1 MNIAIYQINSE
12 RDVNRVKFARMDL
25 LEKYQGSAA
34 VDSSLYDRVFQGE
47 ISGHGLEDVYR
58 KFNVG
63 HPAGFAGHSLSVSD
77 VVEICDDTTPG
88 LKKGFYFCDSFG
100 FKKVP
105 FEPEKTQV
113 PVREDAIRVVIVEPG
128 VAPRLENIRNDLRVL
143 QNIVGGYIEMAQ
155 PFDDNVAIVC
165 NEEGKLLGLPHN
177 RTIRDEYGR
186 HLDSLC
192 GAFFVTGVGEED
204 FCSLTDEQAARYMEV
219 FKAPEISLNDVIR
232 SCEAMREQ
240 QPSEPSSMPRLDLGK

>member
-12 RDVNRVKFARMDL
+12 RDVNRVKFTRMDL

-34 VDSSLYDRVFQGE
+34 IDSSLYDRVFQGE

-77 VVEICDDTTPG
+77 VVEICDDAVSG

-100 FKKVP
+100 FKKVA

-113 PVREDAIRVVIVEPG
+113 HIPENAIQVVIMEPG
-128 VAPRLENIRNDLRVL
+128 VAPRVENIQNELRVL
-143 QNIVGGYIEMAQ
+143 QSVVGGHIEMAC
-155 PFDDNVAIVC
+155 PFNDNVAIIC

-177 RTIRDEYGR
+177 RTLRDENGR
-186 HLDSLC
+186 YLDSFC
-192 GAFFVTGVGEED
+192 GAFFVTGIGEED

-219 FKAPEISLNDVIR
+219 FKTPEISLNDVIR
-232 SCEAMREQ
+232 SCEALKGPE
-240 QPSEPSSMPRLDLGK
+240 PSDASSMPRLDLDK